1 MIIVPPYFLFVTPMH
16 GSPDTIDKI
25 FTGALCQFLT
35 LRKYA
40 ERTVGLKMTSVTD
53 DVYDWPLQNKIIGC
67 ATSYKLFI

>member
-1 MIIVPPYFLFVTPMH
+1 MH

-25 FTGALCQFLT
+25 FTGALYQFLT

-53 DVYDWPLQNKIIGC
+53 DVYDWPLPNKILGC